1 MHVSIHIPDANL
13 AQALDSSGAGIAYW
27 ASDAAR
33 PSQLHLRVR
42 DAETRQWYDIAAD
55 KLMKGLQVMAEKY
68 PDSFASLLADGYE
81 IDMNVG
87 DVLVQCCCFGELRY
101 A

>member
-1 MHVSIHIPDANL
+1 MHVSIQIPDANL
-13 AQALDSSGAGIAYW
+13 IQALDSSGSGIAYW
-27 ASDAAR
+27 ATDAER
-33 PSQLHLRVR
+33 LSSLHLRVR
-42 DAETRQWYDIAAD
+42 DDEKVWHDVAAD

-68 PDSFASLLADGYE
+68 PDSFASLLADGYD